1 MPMRLSASQNDVD
14 ESNLMSLY
22 GYLNTEQNT
31 YRKYI
36 VSYKRPRHEQTWY
49 NLNKKTQRPYFWQNN
64 KRKTNIT
71 DSNQRKSLNY
81 SHHNRDKHTSDVPGW
96 IWMWAL

>member
-22 GYLNTEQNT
+22 GYLNTEQIA

-36 VSYKRPRHEQTWY
+36 VSYKRPRHEQT
-49 NLNKKTQRPYFWQNN
+49 
-64 KRKTNIT
+64 
-71 DSNQRKSLNY
+71 
-81 SHHNRDKHTSDVPGW
+81 
-96 IWMWAL
+96 